1 MDATDVST
9 ASMSMTFDGW
19 NVYKLKLLF
28 DGWDVATPW
37 EFGLTCL
44 AVGFLAVIYQAMRFL
59 VFVVEDT
66 MHPPASPSFSTV
78 DSMDTSTRSVVGG
91 ANKIGDSAGVRGGS
105 QAGYQRAPDDTVLLP
120 PKSSGEISSE
130 RYFWLRLA
138 HSVLAGLNYGMALIL
153 MLIAMSYNPSIFVSL
168 ITGYALGD
176 FIFFVRMRPSS
187 NENCH

>member
-1 MDATDVST
+1 MDATDDST

-37 EFGLTCL
+37 EFGLTCV
-44 AVGFLAVIYQAMRFL
+44 AVAFLAVIYQAMRFL

-78 DSMDTSTRSVVGG
+78 DSMDTSSRSVGG
-91 ANKIGDSAGVRGGS
+91 ANKVGDTPGG
-105 QAGYQRAPDDTVLLP
+105 QAGYQRAPDDTVLLA
-120 PKSSGEISSE
+120 PKSPGEISSE
-130 RYFWLRLA
+130 RYLWLRLA
-138 HSVLAGLNYGMALIL
+138 HSVLAGLNYGMALVL

-168 ITGYALGD
+168 ITGYAFGD
-176 FIFFVRMRPSS
+176 FIFFVRMRSSS
-187 NENCH
+187 NESCH